1 MLNME
6 SFAAQDINIIPGTET
21 RGGLATQL
29 VSGGCEFEEEEEVV
43 VVFTRENRGGS
54 AQHTGGER
62 SLCSLVFVVYMRLS
76 VRVP

>member
-29 VSGGCEFEEEEEVV
+29 VSGGCEFEEEVVV
-43 VVFTRENRGGS
+43 VVFARENRGGS

-62 SLCSLVFVVYMRLS
+62 SLRSLVFVVYMRLS